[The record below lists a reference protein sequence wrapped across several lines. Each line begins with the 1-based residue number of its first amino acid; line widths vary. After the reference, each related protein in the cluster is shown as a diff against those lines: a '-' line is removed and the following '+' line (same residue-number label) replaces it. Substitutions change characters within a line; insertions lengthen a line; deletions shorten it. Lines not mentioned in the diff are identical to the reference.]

1 MYAVVTTGG
10 KQYKVAPGDR
20 LRVEK
25 IDAEPGNIV
34 ELGPVHLLVKTDGIT
49 ADPAS
54 LKGVKV
60 LAEVAAHGRR
70 KKIRIYQYKRRKNY
84 RRTQGHRQSFTE
96 IRIKDIQA

>member
-1 MYAVVTTGG
+1 MYAVVSTGG

-49 ADPAS
+49 ADPES
-54 LKGVKV
+54 LKAVKV
-60 LAEVAAHGRR
+60 LAEVATHGRS

-84 RRTQGHRQSFTE
+84 RRTQGHRQSYTE